1 MPIDAWARRPIESA
15 ITDVVVAPIMLA
27 VASRSRARAKLNA
40 IVRVT
45 LAEKITRVAT
55 LKIEMPHSL
64 TGWRK

>member
-1 MPIDAWARRPIESA
+1 
-15 ITDVVVAPIMLA
+15 MLA

>member
-1 MPIDAWARRPIESA
+1 VPIDSWASAHRIRHHRRRRRPDHARRG
-15 ITDVVVAPIMLA
+15 APLKG
-27 VASRSRARAKLNA
+27 SREKRNA
-40 IVRVT
+40 IVCVT